1 MTEKLLHFFING
13 REAEA
18 LPGSTVL
25 EACLR
30 VHVDIPHLCFNEMLK
45 TSGVC
50 GLCLV
55 CLENKSSEPVLACK
69 TAVTE
74 GLHVFTDTASVK
86 EARREKIRALLKTHP
101 AGCTVCPRAGNC
113 AIQKI
118 CFKYAPPDMDICVLP
133 SREKIKISPLI
144 ECTPD
149 KCISCRRCVN
159 FLKEA
164 GTPAEEALVPLKT
177 FPASELSGNLLEFCP
192 AAALTNATVK
202 KILRS
207 WELTRT
213 DSIDVM
219 DAVCHPV
226 HIDSDGRDIVRIL
239 PRDAD
244 EIKGALISDKAR
256 FSFDGLRVNRLDRP
270 YTRVDGRLK
279 ECSWTEAF
287 MALVSKMKSVKPER
301 MAALIG
307 DFADCESMMALRDM
321 MALAGAKAVDARPG
335 TAYFDVENRSS
346 WLFNTPFRDIA
357 QADALLMIGV
367 NLRRDAPAVNWLI
380 TQNPMPKAYI
390 GEKISVTSACD
401 FIGETPAVL
410 EKILAGENAFS
421 KTLEKAEKP
430 MIIVGTDVLER
441 PDAAAVMDLVYKTAV
456 KYKVIRA
463 GWNGYNLLHKK
474 ASVAGALELGLIS
487 ETPLRPRIKAGDFDF
502 VYLLNDDSVTR
513 DDLAD
518 SFVVYQGIYAGT
530 AAQSADIL
538 LPSLAYTEKRAT
550 YVNMAG
556 IAQSTAVVLPP
567 FGSAREDWKI
577 LRALSEFLG
586 TVPLPYDDLDGVRD
600 YLAGENI
607 IFFERG
613 KAHPADPAPFGKP
626 GQPEET
632 TFKTGDGFFDGDE
645 ICRQSATMQALK
657 KAWERE
663 GK

>member
-13 REAEA
+13 RETETP
-18 LPGSTVL
+18 LGSTVL
-25 EACLR
+25 EACLAA
-30 VHVDIPHLCFNEMLK
+30 HVDVPHLCFNEMLK
-45 TSGVC
+45 TAGVC

-55 CLENKSSEPVLACK
+55 CLEHKSSEPVLACK

-74 GLHVFTDTASVK
+74 GMHVFTDTAAVK
-86 EARREKIRALLKTHP
+86 EERRKRIRALLKIHP

-118 CFKYAPPDMDICVLP
+118 CFKYAPLDMDMCVVP

-159 FLKEA
+159 FLNEA
-164 GTPAEEALVPLKT
+164 GTPPESDSVPLKT

-192 AAALTNATVK
+192 AAVLTDATAK
-202 KILRS
+202 RLLRS

-213 DSIDVM
+213 DSVDVT
-219 DAVCHPV
+219 DAVCCPV
-226 HIDSDGRDIVRIL
+226 RIDSCGGDIVRIL
-239 PRDAD
+239 PRDAA
-244 EIKGALISDKAR
+244 ELKGALISDKAR

-270 YTRVDGRLK
+270 YTRVGGRLK

-287 MALVSKMKSVKPER
+287 MALSAKMKTVKPER

-321 MALAGAKAVDARPG
+321 MELAGAKAVDARPG
-335 TAYFDVENRSS
+335 TAYFDTENRLS
-346 WLFNTPFRDIA
+346 WLFNTPVDDIA
-357 QADALLMIGV
+357 AADALLMAGV
-367 NLRRDAPAVNWLI
+367 NLRRDAPVINWHV
-380 TQNPMPKAYI
+380 TQNPMPKAYA
-390 GEKISVTSACD
+390 GEKISVTFPCS

-410 EKILAGENAFS
+410 EKILLGEEAFS

-430 MIIVGTDVLER
+430 MIIIGTDILER
-441 PDAAAVMDLVYKTAV
+441 PDAAAVLDLIYKISV
-456 KYKVIRA
+456 KYKIIRT

-474 ASVAGALELGLIS
+474 TSVAGALELGLIS
-487 ETPLRPRIKAGDFDF
+487 ETPLRPRVKAGDFDF

-518 SFVVYQGIYAGT
+518 SFVVYQGIYAGA

-550 YVNMAG
+550 YVNMFG
-556 IAQSTAVVLPP
+556 TAQSTAAVLPP

-600 YLAGENI
+600 ALAGENV

-613 KAHPADPAPFGKP
+613 KAHPADPAPFGKAGDLADTP
-626 GQPEET
+626 
-632 TFKTGDGFFDGDE
+632 FKVTDIFFDGDE
-645 ICRQSATMQALK
+645 ISRQSATMQALK
-657 KAWERE
+657 KAWEKE

>member
-13 REAEA
+13 REAQA
-18 LPGSTVL
+18 PLGSTVL
-25 EACLR
+25 QACLSA
-30 VHVDIPHLCFNEMLK
+30 HVEIPHLCFNEMLK
-45 TSGVC
+45 TAGVC

-55 CLENKSSEPVLACK
+55 CLENKSSKPVLACK

-74 GLHVFTDTASVK
+74 GMHVFTDTSAV
-86 EARREKIRALLKTHP
+86 REERCKRIRALLKIHP

-118 CFKYAPPDMDICVLP
+118 CFKYAPLDMDVCVLP
-133 SREKIKISPLI
+133 SQEKLKISPLV

-164 GTPAEEALVPLKT
+164 GTPAEKDSVPPET
-177 FPASELSGNLLEFCP
+177 FPATELSGNLLEFCP
-192 AAALTNATVK
+192 AAALTDATAK
-202 KILRS
+202 RLLRS

-219 DAVCHPV
+219 DAVCRPV
-226 HIDSDGRDIVRIL
+226 RIDSCGGDIVRIL

-244 EIKGALISDKAR
+244 EIKGALISDKSR

-270 YTRVDGRLK
+270 YTRVGGRLK

-287 MALVSKMKSVKPER
+287 MALSSKMKTIRPER

-321 MALAGAKAVDARPG
+321 MELAGAKAVDARPG
-335 TAYFDVENRSS
+335 TAWFDTENRSS
-346 WLFNTPFRDIA
+346 WLFNTPVDDIA
-357 QADALLMIGV
+357 GADALLMVGV
-367 NLRRDAPAVNWLI
+367 NLRRDAPVINWHV
-380 TQNPMPKAYI
+380 TQNPMPKACV
-390 GEKISVTSACD
+390 GEKISLTFPCD
-401 FIGETPAVL
+401 FIGETPAFL
-410 EKILAGENAFS
+410 EKILSGEEAFS
-421 KTLEKAEKP
+421 KTLAKAEKP

-441 PDAAAVMDLVYKTAV
+441 PDAAAVIDLVYKISE

-463 GWNGYNLLHKK
+463 GWNGYNLMHKK
-474 ASVAGALELGLIS
+474 TSVVGALELGLIS

-518 SFVVYQGIYAGT
+518 SFVVYQGIYAGA

-550 YVNMAG
+550 YVNMSG
-556 IAQSTAVVLPP
+556 IAQSTAAVLPP

-600 YLAGENI
+600 YLAGENV

-613 KAHPADPAPFGKP
+613 EAHPADPAPFGKP
-626 GQPEET
+626 GELAQTP
-632 TFKTGDGFFDGDE
+632 FKVSDGFFDGDE
-645 ICRQSATMQALK
+645 ISRQSATMQALK